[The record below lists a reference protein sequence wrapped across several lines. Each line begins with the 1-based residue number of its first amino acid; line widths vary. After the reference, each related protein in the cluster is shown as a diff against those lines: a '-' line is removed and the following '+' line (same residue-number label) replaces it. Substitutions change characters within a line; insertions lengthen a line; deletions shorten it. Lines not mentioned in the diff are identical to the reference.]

1 MRCRRRGLSM
11 IEVVTVMALVA
22 LLAAILLPA
31 IQAARESG
39 RRINC
44 AANLAEIG
52 KALSAHEAN
61 QRAFPSAVRATHR
74 NPLESDQSLS
84 PFVYLLPHLGRADL
98 FQTINLQQNHLYQY
112 IRADWGE
119 ASNITVALFLCPS
132 DPVPDDGTAGNNYRA
147 CMGPGRS
154 EFPSYPSSGPFSALE
169 SHPAGAFRDGLS
181 NTIAM
186 SEKLR
191 GGGNP
196 DRYSSTDF
204 WFSGIY
210 DLLGRHP
217 DLDQL
222 IDVCG
227 SLQGQP
233 ADFYAHAGGTWF
245 YAGYDHTW
253 YNHAVTP
260 NAKTAD
266 CSDLTDSP
274 WGHISTGGVFKA
286 SSYHP
291 GGVNCLLMDGVV
303 RFVSDGVALD
313 VWRAYSTRAGAEALG
328 DEVAF

>member
-39 RRINC
+39 RRTNC

-52 KALSAHEAN
+52 TALSAHEAN
-61 QRAFPSAVRATHR
+61 QRVFPSALPEVSRTPRAG
-74 NPLESDQSLS
+74 DQSSFLV
-84 PFVYLLPHLGRADL
+84 PLLPHLGRADL
-98 FQTINLQQNHLYQY
+98 FQ
-112 IRADWGE
+112 IREPSTYMYYKVKSAP
-119 ASNITVALFLCPS
+119 ANTMVALFLCPS

-147 CMGPGRS
+147 CTGPG
-154 EFPSYPSSGPFSALE
+154 PSAHPIDAAAAGDGGAFTAFE
-169 SHPAGAFRDGLS
+169 SHSAGSFRDGLS

-196 DRYSSTDF
+196 DRFSSTDF
-204 WFSGIY
+204 WFSGLS
-210 DLLGRHP
+210 DLLGRRP
-217 DLDQL
+217 QLDEM

-266 CSDLTDSP
+266 CSDHSDTPYGS
-274 WGHISTGGVFKA
+274 ISTGGVFKA

-303 RFVSDGVALD
+303 RFVADDVALD
-313 VWRAYSTRAGAEALG
+313 VWRAYATRAGAEALG
-328 DEVAF
+328 DDVAF